1 MNRDHLNVSLYAHHE
16 EVVDRWCREADLNRS
31 QVLRALIE
39 ANASKRLIREGVALH
54 FKQTRKD

>member
-1 MNRDHLNVSLYAHHE
+1 MNREHLNVSLYPHHE

-31 QVLRALIE
+31 QVIRALIE
-39 ANASKRLIREGVALH
+39 VNATKQLIRDGVTLH